1 MPNWG
6 WGIGNNA
13 SGTGTDGT
21 GTGTD
26 RTGTGTAAYSLQ
38 WKQFSHVMLLGLSAM
53 PEGEWTQ
60 MLGLS

>member
-6 WGIGNNA
+6 WGIGNYA

-26 RTGTGTAAYSLQ
+26 RTGTGTAVYSLQ
-38 WKQFSHVMLLGLSAM
+38 WKQFSHVMLLSAM
-53 PEGEWTQ
+53 TDYFRG
-60 MLGLS
+60 